1 MTHTKKNFYEPRT
14 NECIC
19 GNYSYNSNFMEGDV
33 AKIFLLDKS
42 IDIENITEDEIEI
55 AGTSL

>member
-1 MTHTKKNFYEPRT
+1 M
-14 NECIC
+14 
-19 GNYSYNSNFMEGDV
+19 GGDV

-55 AGTSL
+55 AGTSLWLITTTCKHYDEIQTYKNL